1 MTSPRAFIAGCSG
14 QALTPDEIA
23 FFRDADPLGFILFRR
38 NIADPEQVRALTSSL
53 REAVGRADAPV
64 FVDQEGGRVQR
75 LGPPHWPKYPAGRT
89 YTRLAPDLE
98 ARSALVRTGARLIA
112 HDLRAVGIDVD
123 CLPVL
128 DVPVPGSHDIIG
140 DRAYDTDPDAV
151 AVLGRAAAVGL
162 IDGGVLP
169 VMKHVPGH
177 GRAGV
182 DSHENLPRVT
192 ATLADLRGHDFRP
205 FRAMADMPIAMT
217 AHVVYEAL
225 DPDRPATTSPVV
237 VSEII
242 RGEIGFDGLLLTDD
256 LSMKALSGSFRE
268 RAEAAF
274 RAGCDVALHCNGDLA
289 EARPVAEAAPVLA
302 GDSLRRLAAALARIA
317 GPPAAFDVVD
327 ARRGLEAALAEA
339 A

>member
-14 QALTPDEIA
+14 LALTPDEIA

-53 REAVGRADAPV
+53 RDAVGRADAPV

-89 YTRLAPDLE
+89 YGRLAPDLE
-98 ARSALVRTGARLIA
+98 ARSAFVRTGARLIA

-151 AVLGRAAAVGL
+151 AVLGRAGAEGL
-162 IDGGVLP
+162 IEGGVLP
-169 VMKHVPGH
+169 VMKHIPGH

-182 DSHENLPRVT
+182 DSHEKLPRVS
-192 ATLADLRGHDFRP
+192 AALSDLRSHDFPP

-217 AHVVYEAL
+217 AHVVYEAI
-225 DPDRPATTSPVV
+225 DPERPATTSPIV
-237 VSEII
+237 VSDII

-256 LSMKALSGSFRE
+256 LSMKALWGSFRE

-289 EARPVAEAAPVLA
+289 EACPVAEAAPVLA
-302 GDSLRRLAAALARIA
+302 GDSLRRVEAALARIA
-317 GPPAAFDVVD
+317 GPPVAFDVVD

>member
-1 MTSPRAFIAGCSG
+1 VTLPRAFIAGCSG
-14 QALTPDEIA
+14 HSLSPDEIA

-38 NIADPEQVRALTSSL
+38 NIADPEQVRALTAAL
-53 REAVGRADAPV
+53 RDAVGRGDAPV

-75 LGPPHWPKYPAGRT
+75 LGPPHWPKYPAGRA
-89 YTRLAPDLE
+89 YGRLGGDVEGRRAF
-98 ARSALVRTGARLIA
+98 VRTGARLIA

-140 DRAYDTDPDAV
+140 DRAYDTDPQIV
-151 AVLGRAAAVGL
+151 AALGREAAEGL
-162 IDGGVLP
+162 MEGGVLP
-169 VMKHVPGH
+169 VIKHIPGH

-182 DSHENLPRVT
+182 DSHESLPRVST
-192 ATLADLRGHDFRP
+192 PLDELRVHDFPP
-205 FRAMADMPIAMT
+205 FRALRDMPIAMT
-217 AHVVYEAL
+217 AHVVYEAI
-225 DPDRPATTSPVV
+225 DPDRPATTSPTVI
-237 VSEII
+237 SQII

-274 RAGCDVALHCNGDLA
+274 RAGVDVALHCNGNLD
-289 EARPVAEAAPVLA
+289 EAQGVADAAPSLA
-302 GDSLRRLAAALARIA
+302 GDSLRRVEAALARIA
-317 GPPAAFDVVD
+317 GPPVSFDVVD